1 MCWIYDL
8 TSSPYPKLFP
18 HGWNRFVGGHHG
30 TFSPASA
37 FASLAT
43 TLNRLLLTFSLILG
57 KIAKAAGFTPFLG
70 LIHQHLLVADR
81 TPMQAFQEMLSDLHI
96 MVKEEFRTV
105 KPDLFLFPPSC
116 GSLLLLAA
124 IHEVAVFSKR
134 ES

>member
-1 MCWIYDL
+1 
-8 TSSPYPKLFP
+8 
-18 HGWNRFVGGHHG
+18 
-30 TFSPASA
+30 
-37 FASLAT
+37 
-43 TLNRLLLTFSLILG
+43 
-57 KIAKAAGFTPFLG
+57 
-70 LIHQHLLVADR
+70 
-81 TPMQAFQEMLSDLHI
+81 MQAFQEMLSDLHI